1 MSGLEDRDRDAGGDS
16 SAVDDR
22 SSSGG
27 GRPRAAREV
36 SPPDRSGREPV
47 RRSAEKPK
55 PSGPEVGEGRDS
67 SLAATS
73 NASLGALTVLLGC
86 LVVLLSQF
94 VTGYTLVDETD
105 SVIGTA
111 TLFETHGVATT
122 IFALL
127 AAGALAFAITTGS
140 RPAVIGVIGMGIAVI
155 VVFLA
160 IDLPDV
166 GSTGM
171 FNTPGAGNLDATGKA
186 SAGLWMELVGAVVVV
201 LGGIALFRLS
211 EDQLSAINPRTGERN
226 PRS

>member
-1 MSGLEDRDRDAGGDS
+1 MSDS
-16 SAVDDR
+16 EPDKGR
-22 SSSGG
+22 QR
-27 GRPRAAREV
+27 RPRRID
-36 SPPDRSGREPV
+36 PPDRSGRQPV
-47 RRSAEKPK
+47 RRRARKQEP
-55 PSGPEVGEGRDS
+55 PRVEVGESRDS

-105 SVIGTA
+105 SVIGTT
-111 TLFETHGVATT
+111 TLFETHGAATT
-122 IFALL
+122 VFALL
-127 AAGALAFAITTGS
+127 AAGALVFAIASGS
-140 RPAVIGVIGMGIAVI
+140 RPAIIAVIGMGIAVL

-171 FNTPGAGNLDATGKA
+171 FNTPGAGNLDSTGKA
-186 SAGLWMELVGAVVVV
+186 SAGLWMELVGAVVIV

-211 EDQLSAINPRTGERN
+211 EDQLSAINPRNPERN

>member
-1 MSGLEDRDRDAGGDS
+1 MSDPESG
-16 SAVDDR
+16 R
-22 SSSGG
+22 SPSGG
-27 GRPRAAREV
+27 SGERAGARSRRV

-47 RRSAEKPK
+47 RRSRKEQPAPK
-55 PSGPEVGEGRDS
+55 AEVGEGRDP

-86 LVVLLSQF
+86 LIVLLSQF

-105 SVIGTA
+105 SVIGTT

-122 IFALL
+122 VFALL
-127 AAGALAFAITTGS
+127 AAGALVFAITSGS
-140 RPAVIGVIGMGIAVI
+140 RPAIIAVIGMGIAVI

-171 FNTPGAGNLDATGKA
+171 FNTPGAGNLDSTGKA
-186 SAGLWMELVGAVVVV
+186 SAGLWMELVGAIVIV
-201 LGGIALFRLS
+201 LGGIALYRLS
-211 EDQLSAINPRTGERN
+211 EEQLSAINPRTKERN
-226 PRS
+226 RRS

>member
-1 MSGLEDRDRDAGGDS
+1 MSGPEDREDT
-16 SAVDDR
+16 
-22 SSSGG
+22 
-27 GRPRAAREV
+27 PAREGRRPT
-36 SPPDRSGREPV
+36 PPDRSGREPV
-47 RRSAEKPK
+47 RRREKK
-55 PSGPEVGEGRDS
+55 PETVKAQSGEGRDP

-111 TLFETHGVATT
+111 TLFETHGAATT
-122 IFALL
+122 VFALL
-127 AAGALAFAITTGS
+127 AAAALVLAVTSGS
-140 RPAVIGVIGMGIAVI
+140 RSAIIAVIGMGVAVI

-171 FNTPGAGNLDATGKA
+171 FNTPGAGNLDATGRA
-186 SAGLWMELVGAVVVV
+186 SAGLWMELVGAVVIV
-201 LGGIALFRLS
+201 LGGIALYRLS
-211 EDQLSAINPRTGERN
+211 EEQLSAINPRTGQGN
-226 PRS
+226 PPG

>member
-1 MSGLEDRDRDAGGDS
+1 MSDLEGSKDRQ
-16 SAVDDR
+16 
-22 SSSGG
+22 
-27 GRPRAAREV
+27 GREGRRV

-47 RRSAEKPK
+47 RRSRKEKPAPK
-55 PSGPEVGEGRDS
+55 AEIGEGRDP

-86 LVVLLSQF
+86 LIVLLSQF

-105 SVIGTA
+105 SVIGTT

-122 IFALL
+122 VFALL
-127 AAGALAFAITTGS
+127 AAGALVFAITSGS
-140 RPAVIGVIGMGIAVI
+140 RPAIIAVIGMGIAVI

-171 FNTPGAGNLDATGKA
+171 FNTPGAGNLDSTGKA
-186 SAGLWMELVGAVVVV
+186 SAGLWMELVGAIVIV
-201 LGGIALFRLS
+201 LGGIALYRLS
-211 EDQLSAINPRTGERN
+211 EEQLRAINPGTNERN
-226 PRS
+226 RRS

>member
-1 MSGLEDRDRDAGGDS
+1 MSEPEDRR
-16 SAVDDR
+16 
-22 SSSGG
+22 
-27 GRPRAAREV
+27 GRPRPEGRGDRPGREGRRV

-47 RRSAEKPK
+47 RRSRTEQPAPK
-55 PSGPEVGEGRDS
+55 AEVGESRDS
-67 SLAATS
+67 SLAATP

-86 LVVLLSQF
+86 LIVLLSQF

-105 SVIGTA
+105 SVIGTT
-111 TLFETHGVATT
+111 TLFETHGAATT
-122 IFALL
+122 VFALL
-127 AAGALAFAITTGS
+127 AAGALVFAIASGS
-140 RPAVIGVIGMGIAVI
+140 RPAVIAVIGMGIAVI

-171 FNTPGAGNLDATGKA
+171 FNTPGAGNLDATGRA
-186 SAGLWMELVGAVVVV
+186 SAGLWMELVGAVVIV

-211 EDQLSAINPRTGERN
+211 EDQLSAINPRTNERN